1 MKKQFPVL
9 EMSCAACAT
18 SVESLLNN
26 TPGIEQAS
34 VNYANHSAS
43 ITWDN
48 SIITPI
54 DIQNALRGIGYD
66 IIIEEE
72 NAQEIQ
78 EASQLNYYKEIKS
91 RTIWSAIFS
100 VPVVILG
107 MFFMDIPYGNWI
119 SMVLST
125 PVVFY
130 FGRHFFVSAW
140 KKIKHGSFNMDTL
153 VALSVGTA
161 YAFSLFN
168 TIFPEFW
175 HARGIHPHVYYE
187 SAVVIIVFISF
198 GKFLEE
204 GAKSNTSSALKKLMG
219 MQAKTV
225 KVKRGDEE
233 IEIEISALLVG
244 DIVLVKPGE
253 KIAVDGVVVEG
264 ESYVDESLISGEPL
278 AVLKTID
285 TKVFAGTLN
294 QKGSF
299 SFRAEKVGADTLLS
313 QIIKRVQEAQGSKA
327 PVQKYV
333 DKVASIFV
341 PTVIG
346 ISILTF
352 IVWMIF
358 GGENAFT
365 YALLNAVTV
374 LVIACPCALGLAT
387 PTAIM
392 VGVGKAAEKHM
403 LIRDAESLENASRV
417 DTIVLD
423 KTGTITM
430 GKPVLSDILWDDAL
444 KSIDDEAVLYSM
456 EEQSEHPLSDAILH
470 YLEKTQKSIGIR
482 LFSSITGKGIQ
493 ATYENKCYFV
503 GSLSFLKE
511 MGAEISEPLQQSANE
526 WLEQSKSVMAFGT
539 NKHVLSVIA
548 TEDPIKE
555 NSIYAIETLQN
566 NNIKVYILS
575 GDHQRSVDALADKVN
590 VTDAFGGLM
599 PSDKS
604 EWIRKLQKQGRNVAM
619 VGDGINDTEAL
630 ALADLSIAMA
640 HGSDIAM
647 DVAKVTVINS
657 DLRAVSEIILL
668 SKKVV
673 RIIKQNLFWAFIY
686 NIIGIPIAAGVLFPI
701 NGFLLNPMIAGAA
714 MALSSVS
721 VVLNS
726 LRLKN

>member
-18 SVESLLNN
+18 SVESLLSN

-444 KSIDDEAVLYSM
+444 KSIDDEAILYSM

-511 MGAEISEPLQQSANE
+511 MGAEISEPLQQSVNE
-526 WLEQSKSVMAFGT
+526 WLGQSKSVMAFGT

>member
-18 SVESLLNN
+18 SVESLLSN

-444 KSIDDEAVLYSM
+444 KSIDDEAILYSM

-511 MGAEISEPLQQSANE
+511 MGAEISEPLQQSVNE
-526 WLEQSKSVMAFGT
+526 WLGQSKSVMAFGT

-604 EWIRKLQKQGRNVAM
+604 VWIRKLQKQGRNVAM

>member
-18 SVESLLNN
+18 SVESLLSN

>member
-1 MKKQFPVL
+1 
-9 EMSCAACAT
+9 
-18 SVESLLNN
+18 
-26 TPGIEQAS
+26 
-34 VNYANHSAS
+34 
-43 ITWDN
+43 
-48 SIITPI
+48 
-54 DIQNALRGIGYD
+54 
-66 IIIEEE
+66 
-72 NAQEIQ
+72 
-78 EASQLNYYKEIKS
+78 
-91 RTIWSAIFS
+91 
-100 VPVVILG
+100 
-107 MFFMDIPYGNWI
+107 MDIPYGNWI

-444 KSIDDEAVLYSM
+444 KSIDDEAILYSM

-511 MGAEISEPLQQSANE
+511 MGAEISEPLQQSVNE
-526 WLEQSKSVMAFGT
+526 WLGQSKSVMAFGT

-604 EWIRKLQKQGRNVAM
+604 EWIKKSQKQGNIVAM

-640 HGSDIAM
+640 QGSDIAM

>member
-1 MKKQFPVL
+1 
-9 EMSCAACAT
+9 
-18 SVESLLNN
+18 LNN

>member
-9 EMSCAACAT
+9 EMSCVACAT

-34 VNYANHSAS
+34 VNYANHSAA

-48 SIITPI
+48 SIITPT

-78 EASQLNYYKEIKS
+78 EASQQNYYKEIKS

-140 KKIKHGSFNMDTL
+140 KKIKHVSFNMDTL

-198 GKFLEE
+198 GKYLEE

-403 LIRDAESLENASRV
+403 LIRDAESLENASRI

-444 KSIDDEAVLYSM
+444 KSIDDEAILYSM

-470 YLEKTQKSIGIR
+470 YLESTQKSIGIR

-511 MGAEISEPLQQSANE
+511 MGAEISEPLQQSVNE
-526 WLEQSKSVMAFGT
+526 WMGQSKSVMAFGT

-599 PSDKS
+599 PNDKS
-604 EWIRKLQKQGRNVAM
+604 EWIKKSQKQGNIVGM

-630 ALADLSIAMA
+630 AIADLSIAMA